1 MQKKPDIQVM
11 NKYKP
16 KLCLDNAN
24 SHKISPSQLTTLR
37 VLKKM
42 CISHGSYTSG
52 FPFSKTRWSGSLET
66 EQAPRSL
73 KANLMTL
80 PSVYKGR
87 DPLLF
92 QVSERRNKSQLIFLT
107 ITLNAFTPFSSITSV
122 HSDFPTWKPFCNSHN
137 THLLILIPGK
147 TFSLTMM

>member
-1 MQKKPDIQVM
+1 
-11 NKYKP
+11 
-16 KLCLDNAN
+16 
-24 SHKISPSQLTTLR
+24 
-37 VLKKM
+37 M

-92 QVSERRNKSQLIFLT
+92 QVSERRNKSHLIFLT
-107 ITLNAFTPFSSITSV
+107 VTLNAFTPFSSITSV
-122 HSDFPTWKPFCNSHN
+122 HSDFPT
-137 THLLILIPGK
+137 
-147 TFSLTMM
+147 